1 MRLIC
6 PNCGAQYEVDDRVI
20 PENGRDVQCSACGHG
35 WYQMRKDLVVSS
47 EEELDAGVAEPEAEP
62 APEAEPEPETA
73 AAAESK
79 PEAEFAP
86 DLGDEAEEDTASD
99 LDEPIVDAPEYDG
112 EERFDEQPEPELED
126 EPVDQPAEE
135 DEAAPDETP
144 EDETAEIV
152 TQDDAEPEGDAP
164 DEVSQDEGDEELQNE
179 SDEDEDE
186 ETSTPIVP
194 ARPPRS
200 IDEGI
205 RSVLREEAQREM
217 EARESERGRSP
228 EPMEMQSDLGL
239 DAGDSD
245 AGDSSDEARRREA
258 RARMAKMRGLDD
270 EPPEADFDMANEAP
284 EPRAQ
289 GRDLFPD
296 IEEINSTLD
305 SHETS
310 DAGGAEE
317 DEEVSKRGFSRGF
330 FLVIFLAALLLT
342 LYLIAPQLAEKV
354 PALKPALVV
363 YVDMMNSLR
372 AMLDTQLR
380 SLIVKI
386 KETTG

>member
-47 EEELDAGVAEPEAEP
+47 EEELDASAAEPEAEP
-62 APEAEPEPETA
+62 APEAEPSAEPEPETA
-73 AAAESK
+73 AAAESE

-164 DEVSQDEGDEELQNE
+164 DEVSQDEGDEELQDE

-239 DAGDSD
+239 D

-363 YVDMMNSLR
+363 YVDIMNSLR
-372 AMLDTQLR
+372 AMFDTLLR

>member
-35 WYQMRKDLVVSS
+35 WYQMRKNLVVSS

-62 APEAEPEPETA
+62 APKAEPSAEPEPETA
-73 AAAESK
+73 AAAESE

-144 EDETAEIV
+144 EDENAEIV
-152 TQDDAEPEGDAP
+152 NQDDAEPEGDAP
-164 DEVSQDEGDEELQNE
+164 DEVSQDEGDEELQDE
-179 SDEDEDE
+179 SDEDE

-239 DAGDSD
+239 D

-363 YVDMMNSLR
+363 YVDIMNSLR
-372 AMLDTQLR
+372 AMFDTLLR

>member
-1 MRLIC
+1 
-6 PNCGAQYEVDDRVI
+6 
-20 PENGRDVQCSACGHG
+20 
-35 WYQMRKDLVVSS
+35 
-47 EEELDAGVAEPEAEP
+47 
-62 APEAEPEPETA
+62 
-73 AAAESK
+73 
-79 PEAEFAP
+79 
-86 DLGDEAEEDTASD
+86 
-99 LDEPIVDAPEYDG
+99 
-112 EERFDEQPEPELED
+112 
-126 EPVDQPAEE
+126 
-135 DEAAPDETP
+135 
-144 EDETAEIV
+144 
-152 TQDDAEPEGDAP
+152 
-164 DEVSQDEGDEELQNE
+164 
-179 SDEDEDE
+179 
-186 ETSTPIVP
+186 VP

-239 DAGDSD
+239 D

-363 YVDMMNSLR
+363 YVDIMNSLR
-372 AMLDTQLR
+372 AMFDTLLR

>member
-239 DAGDSD
+239 DAGDS
-245 AGDSSDEARRREA
+245 SDEARRREA

>member
-47 EEELDAGVAEPEAEP
+47 EEELDASAAEPEAEP
-62 APEAEPEPETA
+62 APEAEPSTEPEPETA
-73 AAAESK
+73 AAAESE

-86 DLGDEAEEDTASD
+86 DLGDEAEEDTVSD
-99 LDEPIVDAPEYDG
+99 LDEPIVDAPEYGG
-112 EERFDEQPEPELED
+112 EDRFDEQPEPEFED
-126 EPVDQPAEE
+126 ESVDQPAEE

-144 EDETAEIV
+144 EDETAEID

-164 DEVSQDEGDEELQNE
+164 DKVSQGEGDEELQDE
-179 SDEDEDE
+179 SEEDD

-228 EPMEMQSDLGL
+228 EPMEIQSDLGL
-239 DAGDSD
+239 D

-310 DAGGAEE
+310 DASGAEE
-317 DEEVSKRGFSRGF
+317 DEEVSKRGFGRGF

-363 YVDMMNSLR
+363 YVDMMNALR
-372 AMLDTQLR
+372 AMFDTLLR